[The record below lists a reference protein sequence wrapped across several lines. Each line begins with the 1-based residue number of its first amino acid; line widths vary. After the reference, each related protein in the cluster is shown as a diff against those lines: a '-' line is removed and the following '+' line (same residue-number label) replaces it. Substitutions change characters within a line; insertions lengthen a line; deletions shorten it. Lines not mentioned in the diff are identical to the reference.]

1 MNIPAKEEINI
12 YNSPDEASA
21 CEHFLGKN
29 LDEAEMM
36 FRENSLYYLEDL
48 MWMGPVAFRFYL
60 EALINYLKSDDSGG
74 DADVINGIYGL
85 LQFRMNED
93 EFNLPVERARL
104 MTDYILDSYE
114 KFEVNEAIYG
124 NLLGKFKEIHGRL
137 NDEKP
142 PPPDEL

>member
-1 MNIPAKEEINI
+1 MNIPTKEEINI
-12 YNSPDEASA
+12 FNSPDEASA

-29 LDEAEMM
+29 LEEAEKM
-36 FRENSLYYLEDL
+36 FYENSLYYLEDL

-85 LQFRMNED
+85 LQFRMNEPA
-93 EFNLPVERARL
+93 FNLSVERARL
-104 MTDYILDSYE
+104 MTDYILDSYG

-124 NLLGKFKEIHGRL
+124 NLLEKFKEIHKRL
-137 NDEKP
+137 NEGNKP
-142 PPPDEL
+142 GPEGL